1 MDVTYSLREEED
13 KEEETNVMP
22 SSGTIRKSN
31 RIKNP
36 PSAKLDDF
44 FMVNLNQND
53 NTNPNRNFSSLQI

>member
-22 SSGTIRKSN
+22 NSGTIRKLN

-44 FMVNLNQND
+44 LGSV
-53 NTNPNRNFSSLQI
+53 